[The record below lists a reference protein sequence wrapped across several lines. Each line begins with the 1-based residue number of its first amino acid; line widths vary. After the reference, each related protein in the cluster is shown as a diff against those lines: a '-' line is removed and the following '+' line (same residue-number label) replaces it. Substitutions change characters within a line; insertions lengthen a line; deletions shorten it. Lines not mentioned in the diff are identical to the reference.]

1 MELRQIEKL
10 LEKYF
15 DAETS
20 ITEENELKAYFASQD
35 VAPHLEQYKS
45 MFGYFT
51 QAGTQQ
57 FEKTIPLQSKKRPYV
72 AWLSVAASVVALI
85 GVFTFI
91 NRQDTVPAV
100 PKQQNQ
106 DLGTFD
112 DPEVAFRE
120 TQKALSMLSK
130 NVNKGVKSVNYLE
143 EYENSRKTIFKN

>member
-1 MELRQIEKL
+1 MELRSIEKL

-15 DAETS
+15 NAETS
-20 ITEENELKAYFASQD
+20 IAEEKELKAYFASQN
-35 VAPHLEQYKS
+35 VAPHLEQYRP
-45 MFGYFT
+45 MFGYFA

-57 FEKTIPLQSKKRPYV
+57 FEKTIPLQSKKRSYV

-91 NRQDTVPAV
+91 NRQEPV
-100 PKQQNQ
+100 QQNQ
-106 DLGTFD
+106 ELGTFN

-120 TQKALSMLSK
+120 TQKALNMLSK

-143 EYENSRKTIFKN
+143 EYENSRKTIFKH

>member
-1 MELRQIEKL
+1 
-10 LEKYF
+10 
-15 DAETS
+15 
-20 ITEENELKAYFASQD
+20 
-35 VAPHLEQYKS
+35 

-51 QAGTQQ
+51 QVGTQQ
-57 FEKTIPLQSKKRPYV
+57 FEKTIPLQSKKRSYV